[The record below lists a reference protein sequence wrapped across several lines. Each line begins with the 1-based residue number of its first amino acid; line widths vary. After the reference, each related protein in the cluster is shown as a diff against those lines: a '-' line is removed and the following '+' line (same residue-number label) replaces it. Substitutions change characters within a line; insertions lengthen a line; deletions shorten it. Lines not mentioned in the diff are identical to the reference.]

1 MESKLITGIIGQ
13 QETIVTKEKT
23 ASAYGSGLV
32 DVFATPAM
40 IAFMEQTA
48 HLSVGPYLEAADI
61 TVGTL
66 VNVTH
71 VKATPVGMKVYCKTE
86 LTQIN
91 GRELIFSVMASDE
104 QGEIGRG
111 IHHRFIVNRDKFMQK
126 LSGK

>member
-1 MESKLITGIIGQ
+1 
-13 QETIVTKEKT
+13 
-23 ASAYGSGLV
+23 
-32 DVFATPAM
+32 
-40 IAFMEQTA
+40 
-48 HLSVGPYLEAADI
+48 
-61 TVGTL
+61 
-66 VNVTH
+66 
-71 VKATPVGMKVYCKTE
+71 VGMKVYCKTE